1 MRPSASVTSATP
13 SSPVEDRRIGIA
25 AGAGAYLLWGFLPL
39 YFRLIDHVS
48 ALEVVANRILWSLLL
63 LIAVLAVR
71 GMLGDMVRLMQK
83 PRMVLALTATAALIA
98 VNWLGYIWAVNN
110 GHVVAAS
117 LGYFLN
123 PLVNVL
129 LGSVVL
135 KERLRPYQWLA
146 VGLAATGVA
155 VLAASALDTLWL
167 SLALALSFGFYGLIR
182 KIVSVSAQLGIAAE
196 TLILTPLALAY
207 LGWLAQQGT
216 LVLGSDRVT
225 DVLLMLSGLLTT
237 VPLILFAVAAKR
249 MAYSTLGL
257 LQYIAPS
264 LQFLLGLFVFE
275 EELSTGQLWSFGLI
289 WAGLGLFTVAS
300 LRPAKTHIW
309 AERNDPKG

>member
-207 LGWLAQQGT
+207 LCWLAQQGT